1 MSALRRVRVVTRL
14 TAGFLILALCVLAIW
29 LVALSS
35 AGGTRRAAESLS
47 TALARVDAAKQVKF
61 RSADFN
67 GWQTAYAFDILRG
80 SGGATADIAPSR
92 AAFLASMATFT
103 KELDAL
109 DAMGLSADEQSAL
122 DAVRASFTK
131 FGDVD
136 KDVIAKY
143 REGTRASTTAA
154 NDLVLGTEIQLFQ
167 QISDGLDKLVKSAQ
181 DDAAAAEAAARS
193 SASSTGNLATTLGVL
208 ALLGSIGLAALL
220 TLSITRPLST
230 LRTRL
235 TDIAEGEGDL
245 TKRLDV
251 AGRDEF
257 TGVSRSFNAFV
268 EKIAGTVRG
277 IADSAAAVAAAS
289 EELTTVSTQ
298 IMASSHQTSS
308 QSGVV
313 VVAADEVSGNVQ
325 TVAAGA
331 EELSAS
337 IREIASNASEAARV
351 GDQTMS
357 AAQTTNALI
366 GKLGDSSRE
375 IGDVVKVITAIA
387 EQTNL
392 LALNATIEA
401 ARAGEAGKGFAVVA
415 GEVKDLAQE
424 TATST
429 GNIAARVQ
437 SIQHDTAAAVD
448 AITEIVQIIGRLGDY
463 QTTIASAVEEQT
475 ATTNEMSR
483 NINQA
488 AASSAEIATNIAGI
502 AEAAQATTS
511 GVAET
516 QQAAEELSKMSHQ
529 LRSLVSQFRV

>member
-1 MSALRRVRVVTRL
+1 MSALRRVRVVTRMV
-14 TAGFLILALCVLAIW
+14 TGFVIIALCVVAIW
-29 LVALSS
+29 LIALSS
-35 AGGTRRAAESLS
+35 AGQTRRSADNLAG
-47 TALARVDAAKQVKF
+47 ALARVEAAKQVKF

-67 GWQTAYAFDILRG
+67 GWQTAYAFDIIRG
-80 SGGATADIAPSR
+80 AQGATEDSASSR
-92 AAFLASMATFT
+92 AAYLSSMASFS

-109 DAMGLSADEQSAL
+109 SALDLNADERGAL
-122 DAVRASFTK
+122 DAVRTAFGK
-131 FGDVD
+131 FSDTD
-136 KDVIAKY
+136 KDVIGKY
-143 REGTRASTTAA
+143 REGTPAAMSAA

-167 QISDGLDKLVKSAQ
+167 QISDGLDKLVKNAQ
-181 DDAAAAEAAARS
+181 DQAAAAEATARS
-193 SASSTGNLATTLGVL
+193 SADSTRNLATTVGIL
-208 ALLGSIGLAALL
+208 ALLGAVALAALL
-220 TLSITRPLST
+220 TLSITRPLAI
-230 LRTRL
+230 LRSRL

-251 AGRDEF
+251 TGRDEF
-257 TGVSRSFNAFV
+257 TAVSAAFNRFV

-277 IADSAAAVAAAS
+277 IIDSASAVSAAS
-289 EELTTVSTQ
+289 EELTAVSGQ
-298 IMASSHQTSS
+298 IAATSHQTST

-313 VVAADEVSGNVQ
+313 VTAADEVSGNVQ

-337 IREIASNASEAARV
+337 IREIATNATEAARV
-351 GDQTMS
+351 GDQTMT
-357 AAQTTNALI
+357 AARTTHELI
-366 GKLGDSSRE
+366 GKLGESSRE

-437 SIQHDTAAAVD
+437 SIQQDTAAAVA
-448 AITEIVQIIGRLGDY
+448 AISEIVDIIGKLGDY

-502 AEAAQATTS
+502 AEAARTTTS
-511 GVAET
+511 GVADAT
-516 QQAAEELSKMSHQ
+516 QAAEELSRMSHQ
-529 LRSLVSQFRV
+529 LRGLVSQFRV

>member
-1 MSALRRVRVVTRL
+1 MSALRRVRVVTRMV
-14 TAGFLILALCVLAIW
+14 TGFVIIALCVVAIW
-29 LVALSS
+29 LIALSS
-35 AGGTRRAAESLS
+35 AGQTRRSADNLAG
-47 TALARVDAAKQVKF
+47 ALARVEAAKQVKF

-67 GWQTAYAFDILRG
+67 GWQTAYAFDIIRG
-80 SGGATADIAPSR
+80 AQGATEDSASSR
-92 AAFLASMATFT
+92 AAYLSSMASFS

-109 DAMGLSADEQSAL
+109 SALDLNADERGAL
-122 DAVRASFTK
+122 DAVRTAFGK
-131 FGDVD
+131 FSDTD
-136 KDVIAKY
+136 KDVIGKY
-143 REGTRASTTAA
+143 REGTPAAMSAA

-167 QISDGLDKLVKSAQ
+167 QISDGLDKLVKNAQ
-181 DDAAAAEAAARS
+181 DQAAAEEAAARS
-193 SASSTGNLATTLGVL
+193 SAGSTRNLATTVGIL
-208 ALLGSIGLAALL
+208 ALLGAVALAALL
-220 TLSITRPLST
+220 TLSITRPLGV
-230 LRTRL
+230 LRSRL

-251 AGRDEF
+251 TGRDEF
-257 TGVSRSFNAFV
+257 TAVSAAFNRFV

-277 IADSAAAVAAAS
+277 IIDSASAVSAAS
-289 EELTTVSTQ
+289 EELTAVSGQ
-298 IMASSHQTSS
+298 IAATSHQTST

-313 VVAADEVSGNVQ
+313 VTAADEVSGNVQ

-337 IREIASNASEAARV
+337 IREIATNATEAARV
-351 GDQTMS
+351 GDQTMT
-357 AAQTTNALI
+357 AARTTHELI
-366 GKLGDSSRE
+366 GKLGESSRE

-437 SIQHDTAAAVD
+437 SIQQDTAAAVA
-448 AITEIVQIIGRLGDY
+448 AISEIVDIIGKLGDY

-502 AEAAQATTS
+502 AEAARTTTS
-511 GVAET
+511 GVADAT
-516 QQAAEELSKMSHQ
+516 QAAEELSRMSHQ
-529 LRSLVSQFRV
+529 LRGLVSQFRV

>member
-1 MSALRRVRVVTRL
+1 MSALRRVRVVTRMV
-14 TAGFLILALCVLAIW
+14 TGFVIIALCVVAIW
-29 LVALSS
+29 LIALSS
-35 AGGTRRAAESLS
+35 AGQTRRSADNLAG
-47 TALARVDAAKQVKF
+47 ALARVEAAKQVKF

-67 GWQTAYAFDILRG
+67 GWQTAYAFDIIRG
-80 SGGATADIAPSR
+80 AQGATEDSASSR
-92 AAFLASMATFT
+92 AAYLSSMASFS

-109 DAMGLSADEQSAL
+109 SALDLNADERGAL
-122 DAVRASFTK
+122 DAVRTAFGK
-131 FGDVD
+131 FSDTD
-136 KDVIAKY
+136 KDVIGKY
-143 REGTRASTTAA
+143 REGTPAAISAA

-167 QISDGLDKLVKSAQ
+167 QISDGLDKLVKNAQ
-181 DDAAAAEAAARS
+181 DQAAAAEATARS
-193 SASSTGNLATTLGVL
+193 SADSTRNLATTVGIL
-208 ALLGSIGLAALL
+208 ALLGAVALAALL
-220 TLSITRPLST
+220 TLSITRPLAI
-230 LRTRL
+230 LRSRL
-235 TDIAEGEGDL
+235 TDIAEGEGTL
-245 TKRLDV
+245 PKRLDV
-251 AGRDEF
+251 PGGADF
-257 TGVSRSFNAFV
+257 PGVSGAFNGLV
-268 EKIAGTVRG
+268 EKTAGTVRG
-277 IADSAAAVAAAS
+277 IIDSASAVSAAS
-289 EELTTVSTQ
+289 EELTAVSGQ
-298 IMASSHQTSS
+298 IAATSHQTST

-313 VVAADEVSGNVQ
+313 VTAADEVSGNVQ

-337 IREIASNASEAARV
+337 IREIASNATEAARV
-351 GDQTMS
+351 GDQTMT
-357 AAQTTNALI
+357 AARTTHELI
-366 GKLGDSSRE
+366 GKLGESSRE

-437 SIQHDTAAAVD
+437 SIQQDTAAAIA
-448 AITEIVQIIGRLGDY
+448 AITEIVEIIGRLGDY

-502 AEAAQATTS
+502 AEAAQTTTS
-511 GVAET
+511 GVADT
-516 QQAAEELSKMSHQ
+516 QQAAQELSKMSHQ
-529 LRSLVSQFRV
+529 LRGLVSQFRA

>member
-1 MSALRRVRVVTRL
+1 MSALRRVRVVTRMV
-14 TAGFLILALCVLAIW
+14 TGFVIIALCVVAIW
-29 LVALSS
+29 LIALSS
-35 AGGTRRAAESLS
+35 AGQTRRSADNLAG
-47 TALARVDAAKQVKF
+47 ALARVDAAKQVKF

-67 GWQTAYAFDILRG
+67 GWQTAYAFDIIRG
-80 SGGATADIAPSR
+80 AQGAAEDSASSR
-92 AAFLASMATFT
+92 AAFLASMASFS

-109 DAMGLSADEQSAL
+109 SALDLNADERGAL
-122 DAVRASFTK
+122 DAVRTAFGK
-131 FGDVD
+131 FSDTD
-136 KDVIAKY
+136 KDVIGKY
-143 REGTRASTTAA
+143 REGSPAAISAA

-167 QISDGLDKLVKSAQ
+167 QISDGLDKLVKNAQ
-181 DDAAAAEAAARS
+181 DQAAAAEATARS
-193 SASSTGNLATTLGVL
+193 SADSTRNLATTVGIL
-208 ALLGSIGLAALL
+208 ALLGAVALAALL
-220 TLSITRPLST
+220 TLSITRPLAI
-230 LRTRL
+230 LRSRL

-251 AGRDEF
+251 TGRDEF
-257 TGVSRSFNAFV
+257 TAVSGAFNRFV

-277 IADSAAAVAAAS
+277 SIDSASPVAAAS
-289 EELTTVSTQ
+289 EELTAVSGQ
-298 IMASSHQTSS
+298 IAATSHQTST

-313 VVAADEVSGNVQ
+313 VTAADEVSGNVQ

-337 IREIASNASEAARV
+337 IREIASNATEAARI
-351 GDQTMS
+351 GDQTMT
-357 AAQTTNALI
+357 AARTTHELI
-366 GKLGDSSRE
+366 GKLGESSRE

-437 SIQHDTAAAVD
+437 SIQQDTAAAVA
-448 AITEIVQIIGRLGDY
+448 AISEIVDIIGKLGDY

-502 AEAAQATTS
+502 AEAARTTTS
-511 GVAET
+511 GVADAT
-516 QQAAEELSKMSHQ
+516 QAAEELSRMSHQ
-529 LRSLVSQFRV
+529 LRGLVSQFRV

>member
-1 MSALRRVRVVTRL
+1 MSALRRVRVVTRMV
-14 TAGFLILALCVLAIW
+14 TGFALIALCVVAVW

-35 AGGTRRAAESLS
+35 AGGTRRAADSLS
-47 TALARVDAAKQVKF
+47 AALARVDAAKQVKF

-67 GWQTAYAFDILRG
+67 GWQTAYAFDIIRG
-80 SGGATADIAPSR
+80 AQGATADAAPSR
-92 AAFLASMATFT
+92 AAFLASMSSFS
-103 KELDAL
+103 KEIDAL
-109 DAMGLSADEQSAL
+109 SALGLSTEQQSDL
-122 DAVRASFTK
+122 GAVRTAFGK
-131 FGDVD
+131 FGDTD

-143 REGTRASTTAA
+143 REGTPASIAAA

-167 QISDGLDKLVKSAQ
+167 QVSDGLDKLVKTAQ
-181 DDAAAAEAAARS
+181 DEAAAAAAEARS
-193 SASSTGNLATTLGVL
+193 SASSTRNLATTLGIL
-208 ALLGSIGLAALL
+208 ALLGSIALAVLL
-220 TLSITRPLST
+220 TLSITGPLGT

-245 TKRLDV
+245 TKRLD
-251 AGRDEF
+251 ASGADEF
-257 TGVSRSFNAFV
+257 TGVSRTFNMFV
-268 EKIAGTVRG
+268 EKIAATVRG
-277 IADSAAAVAAAS
+277 IAESAAAVAAAS
-289 EELTTVSTQ
+289 EQLTATSTQ
-298 IMASSHQTSS
+298 IMTSS
-308 QSGVV
+308 QRTSTQSGVV
-313 VVAADEVSGNVQ
+313 VTAADEVSGNVQ

-337 IREIASNASEAARV
+337 IREIASNATEAARV

-357 AAQTTNALI
+357 AARTTNTLI
-366 GKLGDSSRE
+366 GKLGESSKE

-437 SIQHDTAAAVD
+437 SIQQDTAAAVA
-448 AITEIVQIIGRLGDY
+448 AISEIVEIIGRLGDY

-488 AASSAEIATNIAGI
+488 AASSAEIATNIADI
-502 AEAAQATTS
+502 AEAARTTTS
-511 GVAET
+511 GVSET
-516 QQAAEELSKMSHQ
+516 QQAAQELSQMSHQ
-529 LRSLVSQFRV
+529 LRGLVSQFRA

>member
-1 MSALRRVRVVTRL
+1 MSALRRVNVVTRMV
-14 TAGFLILALCVLAIW
+14 TGFVIIAVCVVAIW
-29 LVALSS
+29 LIALSS
-35 AGGTRRAAESLS
+35 AGQTRRSAGSLGA
-47 TALARVDAAKQVKF
+47 ALARVEAAKQIKF

-67 GWQTAYAFDILRG
+67 GWQTAYAFDIVRG
-80 SGGATADIAPSR
+80 APGAAQDSASSR
-92 AAFLASMATFT
+92 AAFLSSMASFS

-109 DAMGLSADEQSAL
+109 SSLDLSADERSAL
-122 DAVRASFTK
+122 DGVRTAFGK

-143 REGTRASTTAA
+143 REGTPAAIAAA

-167 QISDGLDKLVKSAQ
+167 QISDGVDKLVKNAQ
-181 DDAAAAEAAARS
+181 DQAVAAEAAAQS
-193 SASSTGNLATTLGVL
+193 SASSTRNLATTVGIL
-208 ALLGSIGLAALL
+208 ALLGAVALAALL
-220 TLSITRPLST
+220 TLSITRPLGT

-235 TDIAEGEGDL
+235 ADIAEGEGDL
-245 TKRLDV
+245 TKRLEV
-251 AGRDEF
+251 AGKDEF
-257 TGVSRSFNAFV
+257 TAVSGAFNRFV

-277 IADSAAAVAAAS
+277 ITDSASAVAAAS
-289 EELTTVSTQ
+289 EELSAVSSQ
-298 IMASSHQTSS
+298 IAATAHQTST

-313 VVAADEVSGNVQ
+313 VTAADEVSGNVQ

-337 IREIASNASEAARV
+337 IREISSNATEAARV
-351 GDQTMS
+351 GDHTMT
-357 AAQTTNALI
+357 AARTTHELI

-424 TATST
+424 TAKST
-429 GNIAARVQ
+429 GNIAGRVQ
-437 SIQHDTAAAVD
+437 SIQQDTSAAVA
-448 AITEIVQIIGRLGDY
+448 AISEIVDIIGKLGDY

-483 NINQA
+483 SINQA

-502 AEAAQATTS
+502 AEAARTTTS
-511 GVAET
+511 GVADAT
-516 QQAAEELSKMSHQ
+516 QAAEELSRTSHQ